1 LGAGQRQLSAGD
13 LSLFQDSIKA
23 CFMATVFYPEAL
35 VKKLA
40 DSEAEGV
47 IPDARRA

>member
-1 LGAGQRQLSAGD
+1 
-13 LSLFQDSIKA
+13 
-23 CFMATVFYPEAL
+23 MATIFYAEAL